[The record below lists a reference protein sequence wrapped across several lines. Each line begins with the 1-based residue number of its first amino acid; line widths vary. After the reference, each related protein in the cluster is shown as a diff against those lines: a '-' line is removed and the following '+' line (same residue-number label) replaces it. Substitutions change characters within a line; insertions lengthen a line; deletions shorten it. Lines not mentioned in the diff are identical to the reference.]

1 MNKLSLAT
9 TAALTIRAEAS
20 TQLAMPGGSLI
31 RASSFTP
38 EVSVSVFLPFPPA
51 GGKPWVGW
59 GGTMAHRLGAHQPPA
74 SGLGWCGARLNPH
87 STLHSCNPSNTL
99 LCRYLPIGYSS
110 ITLSHCLCIGV
121 SKYTLTHIMQHYTY
135 THCTKLCTN
144 VNR

>member
-74 SGLGWCGARLNPH
+74 SGLGWCGNPYSVSLLCPTDSVLARLQ
-87 STLHSCNPSNTL
+87 SPSQT
-99 LCRYLPIGYSS
+99 CR
-110 ITLSHCLCIGV
+110 
-121 SKYTLTHIMQHYTY
+121 
-135 THCTKLCTN
+135 LCTETHN
-144 VNR
+144 CTYKSRSFFNYIQLLKQV